1 MLRLHVEPTSRC
13 TLACPKCE
21 RTDLLQRF
29 GRKGLRVQDLD
40 IDAFYK
46 FVDCDVDRIMLAGN
60 LGDPIYHPRLIELV
74 AHFKSRGT
82 SIQLVTNGS
91 RKSRSWWRELNQ
103 YLTKDDTIDFSVDGT
118 PDNFTQYR
126 INGDW
131 KSVRVGMEECCA
143 GDALVSWKYI
153 PFNYNENTIDE
164 AREISKS
171 IGVMD
176 FDVTPSW
183 RWEGDD
189 DPWRPSN
196 NLGLKKL
203 GQNTSVENPH
213 AQIVQECDNDRM
225 HYIAASGQYVVCCY
239 AAHYNYYY
247 SSNWWKQKQQYNIQ
261 NTSLSE
267 CIRQAQQFRATIQD
281 KRYNYC
287 VANCGRCE

>member
-29 GRKGLRVQDLD
+29 GRKGMPVQDLD
-40 IDAFYK
+40 VEQLYR
-46 FVDCDVDRIMLAGN
+46 FVDCDIDRLFLAGN
-60 LGDPIYHPRLIELV
+60 LGDPIYHPRFIELV

-82 SIQLVTNGS
+82 AIQLVTNGS

-103 YLTKDDTIDFSVDGT
+103 YLTKGDTVDFSVDGT
-118 PDNFTQYR
+118 PENFTQYR
-126 INGDW
+126 VNGDW
-131 KSVRVGMEECCA
+131 KSVRIGMEECCA

-153 PFNYNENTIDE
+153 PFSYNENTIDE

-183 RWEGDD
+183 RWEGEH
-189 DPWRPSN
+189 DPLRPSA
-196 NLGLKKL
+196 NLRTEKL
-203 GQNTSVENPH
+203 GQGTSVDSNTQ
-213 AQIVQECDNDRM
+213 AIIVPECEKNKS
-225 HYIAASGQYVVCCY
+225 HYVMANGQYVICCY

-247 SSNWWKQKQQYNIQ
+247 KSDWWKQKENFNIK
-261 NTSLSE
+261 NTTLSE
-267 CIRQAQQFRATIQD
+267 CIRQAEQFRATIQHE
-281 KRYNYC
+281 RYNYC
-287 VANCGRCE
+287 VANCGR